1 MNTGDKN
8 EHECDSSTV
17 PSELEI
23 SKVVTD
29 RVISNNFLVSNV
41 EEAVNEI
48 YKKVNLD
55 EIKLTRDDKFKLIRA
70 SEVLK
75 MLCS

>member
-1 MNTGDKN
+1 MMSINSVPTDIKN
-8 EHECDSSTV
+8 PG
-17 PSELEI
+17 PSVVG
-23 SKVVTD
+23 VVTG
-29 RVISNNFLVSNV
+29 RVTNNLLISNV

-55 EIKLTRDDKFKLIRA
+55 EIKLTRGDKFNLIRA